1 MPDDPPED
9 VSDFYQHPVDNVL
22 HIPSGQI
29 ISTALVLR
37 SSYIFHN
44 HIRLLNPPTTN
55 IADHRIQ
62 TYVDKLKKYKDEL
75 RSR

>member
-29 ISTALVLR
+29 ISTPLVLR

-44 HIRLLNPPTTN
+44 RIRLLNPPTTN

-62 TYVDKLKKYKDEL
+62 AYVDKLC
-75 RSR
+75 